1 MKTENDI
8 IAEYVRRNFPEILET
23 TDFAVYRLHESL
35 NAFGQELWDSIVLRK
50 SRPLNNPNDRS
61 IP

>member
-23 TDFAVYRLHESL
+23 TDFAVYKFHESL
-35 NAFGQELWDSIVLRK
+35 NDLGQELWNSIVLRK
-50 SRPLNNPNDRS
+50 SCPLNNPNDRS